1 MTLINDCLMNP
12 TLINDCLMNPTL
24 INDCLMI
31 ILKNMALIIDFVN
44 DYIIDFLFF
53 FSFPRLF
60 KVLINFY

>member
-1 MTLINDCLMNP
+1 M

-31 ILKNMALIIDFVN
+31 ILMNMTLIIDFVN

-60 KVLINFY
+60 KVLVNFY

>member
-12 TLINDCLMNPTL
+12 TLING
-24 INDCLMI
+24 CLMI
-31 ILKNMALIIDFVN
+31 IIMNMTLIIDFVN

-60 KVLINFY
+60 KVLVNFY